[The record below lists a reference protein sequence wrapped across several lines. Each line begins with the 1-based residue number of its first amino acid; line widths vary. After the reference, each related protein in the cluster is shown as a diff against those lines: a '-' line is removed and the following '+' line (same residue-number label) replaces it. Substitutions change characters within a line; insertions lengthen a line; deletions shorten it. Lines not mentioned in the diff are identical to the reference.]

1 MSDPLLRPNRPL
13 LLTGD
18 PQLLDELLRCAA
30 AAGIEPEVHADPG
43 AARRGW
49 SSAPLILLG
58 RDLAARAAALELPRR
73 SAVILVTTEFD
84 EGGVW
89 EVAFKAGC
97 EQVVHLPAD
106 EGVVID
112 RLWETTEQRN
122 VSAATVCVLGGRGG
136 AGATTLAVAL
146 ALTGTRHGSRAML
159 VDGDPLGGGID
170 LTVGGEGSS
179 GLRWPDLAGTRG
191 RVDGAALTAA
201 LPSVDRLSVLSW
213 DRGGTAPSIT
223 AEAMD
228 SVLAAARRSTDLV
241 VIDLPRR
248 IDPASEVALGA
259 ADITLLVCPAE
270 VRATAAAGR
279 VAAVVGLLS
288 ADLRV
293 VVRGPAPSDLP
304 ASVVAE
310 ALGLPLAGWLRA
322 EPRLAQALENGQA
335 PGRHGRGPLAAFCG
349 RFLREVIERPRQ
361 GQPAA

>member
-1 MSDPLLRPNRPL
+1 MN
-13 LLTGD
+13 
-18 PQLLDELLRCAA
+18 
-30 AAGIEPEVHADPG
+30 
-43 AARRGW
+43 
-49 SSAPLILLG
+49 
-58 RDLAARAAALELPRR
+58 
-73 SAVILVTTEFD
+73 
-84 EGGVW
+84 
-89 EVAFKAGC
+89 
-97 EQVVHLPAD
+97 
-106 EGVVID
+106 
-112 RLWETTEQRN
+112 
-122 VSAATVCVLGGRGG
+122 
-136 AGATTLAVAL
+136 
-146 ALTGTRHGSRAML
+146 
-159 VDGDPLGGGID
+159 
-170 LTVGGEGSS
+170 
-179 GLRWPDLAGTRG
+179 
-191 RVDGAALTAA
+191 
-201 LPSVDRLSVLSW
+201 
-213 DRGGTAPSIT
+213 
-223 AEAMD
+223 